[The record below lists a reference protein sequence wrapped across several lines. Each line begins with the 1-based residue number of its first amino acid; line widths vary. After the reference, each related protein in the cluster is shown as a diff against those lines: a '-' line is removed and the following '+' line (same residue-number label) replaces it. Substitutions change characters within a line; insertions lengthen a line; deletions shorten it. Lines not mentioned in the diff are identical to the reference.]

1 MGSRYLSFIVAACA
15 LSLFVYSW
23 SLFDSRR
30 SDFSSLW
37 SAGLAWEQGAQ
48 PYSVEAQCERQQT
61 VRQNACLVFAHPP
74 LILPLVSAVS
84 TPNYQASYAR
94 WSILL
99 VLVGAA
105 CFWLL
110 RTISGNTR
118 NAFFCLMFYPVYI
131 SVAMGQPTVFVLLAT
146 LLWLKLANAQHEFLS
161 GLALSLTLFKP
172 QIGLALGLPLL
183 YARPRAF
190 AGFATGGLG
199 LALCGVALVGVGG
212 IQEFLNLVALLASGE
227 VYGLNRHDMFNF
239 AALTERFGIGASLIW
254 PLYILGIIAIA
265 LLWRRSMIHSAVA
278 IGIISALF
286 LSPHL
291 HSHDLALLV
300 VPLLGLKARARE
312 FIVVLTLL
320 AFALN
325 VEHAAILVLM
335 LGGSYLLIASLKDQT
350 DDLQTND
357 EVVLDRVS

>member
-1 MGSRYLSFIVAACA
+1 MRNFSLASRYLYLIVAVCA
-15 LSLFVYSW
+15 LALFVYSW

-37 SAGLAWEQGAQ
+37 SAALAWEQGAQ

-61 VRQNACLVFAHPP
+61 VRQNACLIFAHPP
-74 LILPLVSAVS
+74 LILPVISAVS
-84 TPNYQASYAR
+84 TVNYQASYTR

-99 VLVGAA
+99 VFVLAA

-110 RTISGNTR
+110 RKISGDGRT
-118 NAFFCLMFYPVYI
+118 AFFCLMFYPVYI
-131 SVAMGQPTVFVLLAT
+131 SVAMGQPTAFALLAT
-146 LLWLKLANAQHEFLS
+146 LMWFRLTNTEHQFLS
-161 GLALSLTLFKP
+161 GLALSLALVKP

-190 AGFATGGLG
+190 AGFATGALV
-199 LALCGVALVGVGG
+199 LALYALALVGFGG
-212 IQEFLNLVALLASGE
+212 VQQFANLVAFLAGGE
-227 VYGLNRHDMFNF
+227 VYGLNRQDMFNV
-239 AALTERFGIGASLIW
+239 AALTERLGIGASLIW
-254 PLYILGIIAIA
+254 PLYILGIIAVA
-265 LLWRRSMIHSAVA
+265 GLWRRTMSHSALA
-278 IGIISALF
+278 IGVIIALF

-312 FIVVLTLL
+312 LIVVLTLL

-325 VEHAAILVLM
+325 LEHAAIVLLM
-335 LGGSYLLIASLKDQT
+335 LGGTFLFLTSLNDQA
-350 DDLQTND
+350 DDLQTNAA
-357 EVVLDRVS
+357 